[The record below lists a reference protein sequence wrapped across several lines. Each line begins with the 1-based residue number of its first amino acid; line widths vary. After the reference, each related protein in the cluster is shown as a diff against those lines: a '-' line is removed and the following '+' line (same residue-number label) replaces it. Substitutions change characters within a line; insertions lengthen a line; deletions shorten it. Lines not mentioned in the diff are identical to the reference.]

1 MGCETPRRYC
11 VPVWTAKK
19 ALLRMR
25 CNLQHAYRSSAFI
38 RLRAEIERQE
48 VTMAKPGSDSFHEPQ
63 VYGRCASGQ
72 QRHRCFEV
80 RQGGR
85 QRLPAV
91 SMADASLRDRSGCI
105 LGHQEDVVGMG
116 SCRHQKLDGQG
127 QAFNRPLRRTQML
140 ARTLSVKSEERIIWK
155 DRQQANREL
164 PCRGR
169 YTRKEISAEGTGLD
183 LR

>member
-1 MGCETPRRYC
+1 VSRSGRRRRPFCECGAICNMHTDRAHSSGSERRSNGRRSQWQNQ
-11 VPVWTAKK
+11 VLIASTSHKSTVDVHRVNSDIGVLKFVRVVGSGFLQFPW
-19 ALLRMR
+19 RMR
-25 CNLQHAYRSSAFI
+25 HFEIAAVAFWDI
-38 RLRAEIERQE
+38 R
-48 VTMAKPGSDSFHEPQ
+48 
-63 VYGRCASGQ
+63 
-72 QRHRCFEV
+72 
-80 RQGGR
+80 
-85 QRLPAV
+85 
-91 SMADASLRDRSGCI
+91 
-105 LGHQEDVVGMG
+105 EDVVGMG

-164 PCRGR
+164 PCSGR